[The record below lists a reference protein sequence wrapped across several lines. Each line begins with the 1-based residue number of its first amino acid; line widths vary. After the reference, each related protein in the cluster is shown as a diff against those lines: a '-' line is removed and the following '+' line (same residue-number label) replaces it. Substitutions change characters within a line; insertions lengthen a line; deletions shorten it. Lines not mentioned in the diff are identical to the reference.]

1 MPPNDVPTVHHIKQA
16 LGEAPNGME
25 LFLLGDLNLRL
36 RELQETREEELA
48 TALVDSGLGDV
59 TAHTF

>member
-1 MPPNDVPTVHHIKQA
+1 
-16 LGEAPNGME
+16 ME